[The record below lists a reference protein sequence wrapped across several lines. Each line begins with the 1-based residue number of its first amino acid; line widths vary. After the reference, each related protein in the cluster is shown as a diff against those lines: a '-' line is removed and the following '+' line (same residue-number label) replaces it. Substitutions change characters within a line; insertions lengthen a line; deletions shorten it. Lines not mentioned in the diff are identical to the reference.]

1 MIEAA
6 ILAVVAVF
14 IAILFYKQANESFQ
28 ILQLDADRLKE
39 LPTLYADHSP
49 IVVKGATLPPL
60 GTEAELRRRPAVLAA
75 LAAPSTPLSVALT
88 RPGFRYSPVTTAFLA
103 KESGLDTWFRINL
116 FDTLLPSPYTKW
128 LYFPKTSLW
137 PSGRGLFKTT
147 AFQTLVMPTQGTVI
161 LTLLLQTMVPY
172 LPTRWEGRRF
182 AGLTAEDTPLLS
194 QLKFIEIRIRT
205 GNFVLVPPH
214 VLVDIRTEVVASST
228 AESQPAAW
236 VFLAEVHH
244 PISAFAT

>member
-103 KESGLDTWFRINL
+103 RESGLDTWFPSISLTPCCPPLTRNGYT
-116 FDTLLPSPYTKW
+116 FRKQAYGLPVEGCLRQP
-128 LYFPKTSLW
+128 
-137 PSGRGLFKTT
+137 PSR
-147 AFQTLVMPTQGTVI
+147 
-161 LTLLLQTMVPY
+161 
-172 LPTRWEGRRF
+172 
-182 AGLTAEDTPLLS
+182 LS
-194 QLKFIEIRIRT
+194 
-205 GNFVLVPPH
+205 
-214 VLVDIRTEVVASST
+214 
-228 AESQPAAW
+228 
-236 VFLAEVHH
+236 
-244 PISAFAT
+244 

>member
-6 ILAVVAVF
+6 ILAAVAVF

-28 ILQLDADRLKE
+28 ILQLDAERIKE

-49 IVVKGATLPPL
+49 IVVRGVELPPL

-75 LAAPSTPLSVALT
+75 LAAPATPVAVALT

-103 KESGLDTWFRINL
+103 KESGLDTWFRMNL
-116 FDTLLPSPYTKW
+116 FDSLLPSPYTKW
-128 LYFPKTSLW
+128 LYFSKTSLW

-147 AFQTLVMPTQGTVI
+147 AYQTLVMPTQGTAI

-182 AGLTAEDTPLLS
+182 ASLTAEDTPLLS
-194 QLKFIEIRIRT
+194 QLKFIEIRVRT

-214 VLVDIRTEVVASST
+214 LLMDIRTEAT
-228 AESQPAAW
+228 EGQPAAW

-244 PISAFAT
+244 PISGFAT

>member
-1 MIEAA
+1 MIEIAG
-6 ILAVVAVF
+6 ILIVAVF

-28 ILQLDADRLKE
+28 ILQLDAERIKE

-49 IVVKGATLPPL
+49 IVVKGAALPPL
-60 GTEAELRRRPAVLAA
+60 GTEAELRKRPAVLAA
-75 LAAPSTPLSVALT
+75 LAAPSTPLAVALT
-88 RPGFRYSPVTTAFLA
+88 RPGFRYSHVTTAFLA
-103 KESGLDTWFRINL
+103 KESGLDTWFRMNL
-116 FDTLLPSPYTKW
+116 FESLLPSPYTKW
-128 LYFPKTSLW
+128 MYFPRTSLW

-161 LTLLLQTMVPY
+161 LTLLLQTMMPY

-182 AGLTAEDTPLLS
+182 ASLTAEDTPLLS
-194 QLKFIEIRIRT
+194 QLKFIEIRVRT

-214 VLVDIRTEVVASST
+214 LLADIRTEPT
-228 AESQPAAW
+228 DDQPTAW

-244 PISAFAT
+244 PISGFAT